1 MGEKFA
7 GVGFKLITTDG
18 SRTSNGQIIHGT
30 QGMPSFRTMPQLW
43 ADLGRWGASL
53 RTRPKMRADL
63 GRVGCVSP
71 HKATDGVD
79 GHVFPHKATD
89 AGLE

>member
-1 MGEKFA
+1 LRQAPDPVGEKFA

-43 ADLGRWGASL
+43 ADLGR
-53 RTRPKMRADL
+53 
-63 GRVGCVSP
+63 VGCVSP